1 MQLSPIDLGLVIA
14 YLVTTI
20 AIGWWASRRATENVD
35 QYFLGGRTMPWY
47 ALGLSNASGMFD
59 IGGTMWMVALLYVY
73 GLKSIFIPWLW
84 PVFNQIVLM
93 VFLSAWLRRSG
104 VTTGAEWITF
114 RFGEGRGAHMASL
127 VVVAFAVLTVL
138 GFLAFSFV
146 GIGKFAAAFLPFT
159 LSENPDLNETYYG
172 LLFVALT
179 SIYVIKGGMTSVVVT
194 EVMQFIIM
202 LVASVA
208 IGVIAMNALSPGML
222 ATLVPEGWLSPW
234 PEWRISLDWSEKLP
248 PAQDR
253 ISSEGYELFWLFTG
267 IVLFK
272 GFLSSL
278 AGPTPNYDM
287 QRVLA
292 TRNAREASL
301 MSGFVNVVL
310 LGPRYMLI
318 TGLTVLGLIFYNNQ
332 LATGDGA
339 IDFEQILPLVIGNNL
354 PVGLV
359 GLILAG
365 LLAAFMSSF
374 AATTNA
380 APVYIVND
388 VIKRY
393 LVTDKSPKY
402 YAMLSVLFSAIFIV
416 AGTLLGLTIPTLNG
430 IIIWI
435 TGALGGGYVAAN
447 VLKWVWWRFNGYG
460 YFWGMMSGIIIALPF
475 IYIELS
481 PIHAFPVILLACL
494 IGSIAGTLLSPP
506 QDMESL
512 KAFYVKTRP
521 WGFWGPVHQAALQ
534 DNPNLKPN
542 ADFGRDWMNVA
553 LGIVWQTSLTAT
565 PIFLVVKQ
573 WAYLGISASIVVIT
587 TVVLKLSWYDRM
599 RTDASDYDQV

>member
-1 MQLSPIDLGLVIA
+1 MQLSPIDLGIVVI
-14 YLVTTI
+14 YLLTTVVL
-20 AIGWWASRRATENVD
+20 GWWVSRRATENID

-84 PVFNQIVLM
+84 PVFNQIILM

-114 RFGEGRGAHMASL
+114 RFGKDRGAHMAGL
-127 VVVAFAVLTVL
+127 VVVVFAVLTVL

-159 LSENPDLNETYYG
+159 LSTDPALNETYYG
-172 LLFVALT
+172 LLFVGLT
-179 SIYVIKGGMTSVVVT
+179 SIYVVKGGMTSVVVT

-202 LVASVA
+202 LVASIA
-208 IGVIAMNALSPGML
+208 IGIVAMNALSPGML
-222 ATLVPEGWLSPW
+222 TTLVPDGWLSPW
-234 PEWRISLDWSEKLP
+234 PEARISLDWSEKLP
-248 PAQDR
+248 AAQNR

-272 GFLSSL
+272 GLLSSL

-292 TRNAREASL
+292 TRNPREASL
-301 MSGFVNVVL
+301 MSGIVNVVL

-318 TGLTVLGLIFYNNQ
+318 TGLTVLGLIYYNSQ
-332 LATGDGA
+332 LATGDGGA
-339 IDFEQILPLVIGNNL
+339 DFEQILPLVIANNL

-393 LVTDKSPKY
+393 WITDKSPKY
-402 YAMLSVLFSAIFIV
+402 YAMLSVFFSAVFII

-430 IIIWI
+430 IIVWI
-435 TGALGGGYVAAN
+435 TGALGGGYVGAN
-447 VLKWVWWRFNGYG
+447 VLKWVWWRFNGFG

-475 IYIELS
+475 IFIELS
-481 PIHAFPVILLACL
+481 PIYVFPIILMACL
-494 IGSIAGTLLSPP
+494 FGSIAGTLLTPA

-512 KAFYVKTRP
+512 KAFYIKTRP
-521 WGFWGPVHQAALQ
+521 WGFWGPVHKAALI
-534 DNPNLKPN
+534 DHPNLKQN
-542 ADFGRDWMNVA
+542 RDFWRDWVNVSI
-553 LGIVWQTSLTAT
+553 GIVWQTSLTAT
-565 PIFLVVKQ
+565 PIFLVLKQ
-573 WAYLGISASIVVIT
+573 WAYFSISAFVVVIT
-587 TVVLKLSWYDRM
+587 TLLLKVSWYDRIKSE
-599 RTDASDYDQV
+599 AKDYDET